1 MGVTDGPRTDGPLRV
16 GRVDYINTFPVRWAL
31 DRHLP
36 ADLAEEVVG
45 VPSVLNGLLEE
56 GRVDVANVSSV
67 EYARHA
73 DRYVLL
79 PSLCVG
85 SCGAVESVQLV
96 AEAPLEDVRSV
107 AVTPE
112 SASSVVLVRT
122 LLPDAEI
129 RAEGRP
135 ADARLLIGDAALASA
150 FTDPTPHH
158 DLGALWRERTGLPM
172 VFAVWAARLDP
183 DGDDDRLRI
192 LDAALRASVEEAAAH
207 ASSVARDAAERYGF
221 PAGFL
226 ARYFEKLRYRF
237 GPRERAG
244 LAHFYELA
252 HDVDALPAPPPLRF
266 LTEAPAAATTAG

>member
-1 MGVTDGPRTDGPLRV
+1 MTEHALRV

-36 ADLAEEVVG
+36 EGLAEEVVG
-45 VPSVLNGLLEE
+45 VPTALNALLEE
-56 GRVDVANVSSV
+56 GAVDVANVSSV

-96 AEAPLEDVRSV
+96 SEAPLAAVRSV
-107 AVTPE
+107 AVTAQ

-122 LLPDAEI
+122 LFPAADV
-129 RAEGRP
+129 RP
-135 ADARLLIGDAALASA
+135 EHAAADARLLIGDEALRSA

-172 VFAVWAARLDP
+172 VFAVWAACVEDERLP
-183 DGDDDRLRI
+183 ALDR
-192 LDAALRASVEEAAAH
+192 ALRGAVEEAAAN
-207 ASSVARDAAERYGF
+207 ATAVARAAAARYAL

-244 LAHFYELA
+244 LLHFYELA
-252 HDVDALPAPPPLRF
+252 RRVGALDEAPPLRF
-266 LTEAPAAATTAG
+266 AQGAPVAATTAR

>member
-1 MGVTDGPRTDGPLRV
+1 MAAEGPAERRLRV

-45 VPSVLNGLLEE
+45 VPRVLNELL
-56 GRVDVANVSSV
+56 GTGQVDVANVSSV

-96 AEAPLEDVRSV
+96 TEVPLAAVRSV
-107 AVTPE
+107 AVTSD

-122 LLPDAEI
+122 LLPAAEI
-129 RAEGRP
+129 LPEDRP
-135 ADARLLIGDAALASA
+135 ADARLLIGDAALRSA
-150 FTDPTPHH
+150 FTDPTRHH

-172 VFAVWAARLDP
+172 VFAVWAARVDP
-183 DGDDDRLRI
+183 DVDERRLRV
-192 LDAALRASVEEAAAH
+192 LDAALAAAVEEASAR
-207 ASSVARDAAERYGF
+207 SSAVAGDAAERYGF
-221 PAGFL
+221 PAGYL

-237 GPRERAG
+237 GARERAG
-244 LAHFYELA
+244 LAHFYALA
-252 HDVDALPAPPPLRF
+252 REMGALEDAPPLRF
-266 LTEAPAAATTAG
+266 VGGARVAATAAR